1 MDNLRIRGKSDI
13 AMLPLRIPLKYT
25 FEIIGVL
32 HLAEPKSDD
41 SMLLTDQSLRIKYTS
56 PVIDLPLSA

>member
-13 AMLPLRIPLKYT
+13 AMLPLWIPLKYT

-41 SMLLTDQSLRIKYTS
+41 SMLLTDQSLRIKCTS